1 MIIRFM
7 RILDGFILINNVLF
21 QVVAVAARN
30 IEDAKTF
37 AAKHNIEK
45 AYGGYQELANDP
57 NVDVI
62 FSRKSDSTTAN
73 VCLSVRSSV
82 TKPPNSI
89 KSIIQHHHL
98 HQHHTQHYHT
108 TSHSQSVI
116 SQSVVS

>member
-7 RILDGFILINNVLF
+7 RILDGFFLINNVLF

-45 AYGGYQELANDP
+45 AYGGYHELANDP

-62 FSRKSDSTTAN
+62 FD
-73 VCLSVRSSV
+73 C
-82 TKPPNSI
+82 TKKFNI
-89 KSIIQHHHL
+89 D
-98 HQHHTQHYHT
+98 
-108 TSHSQSVI
+108 
-116 SQSVVS
+116 